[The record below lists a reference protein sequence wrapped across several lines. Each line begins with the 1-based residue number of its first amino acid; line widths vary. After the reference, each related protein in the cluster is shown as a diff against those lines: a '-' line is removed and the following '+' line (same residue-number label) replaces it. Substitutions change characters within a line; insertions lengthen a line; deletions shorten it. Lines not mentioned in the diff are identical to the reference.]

1 MALGEEGHAKI
12 RQDYK
17 YQHLDTFIRK
27 LLMSTAVS
35 MTESDA
41 HTLADFFN
49 NSGCPPWVEGFAGP
63 ALSLPQEYREIELNG
78 KLCVEYLQLDSTNGG
93 ALDAN
98 EGGPPNKNHVVFLV
112 PFKKSLE
119 VERDNEK
126 PAIDKDRLEN
136 PYDGMA
142 MGSDYYPGTLY
153 VKLLRYDGRSLACNK
168 FSTFT
173 DLKFTTLGAFVD
185 FLVDE
190 KLHQM
195 SLLRCSMA
203 WKGCRDFMVEAV
215 AGTDTNGDTLKRNIT
230 FVYSRNG
237 DGKRKLIDCGK
248 FLDYIHVI
256 PDDIKDAY
264 KPESTST

>member
-1 MALGEEGHAKI
+1 
-12 RQDYK
+12 
-17 YQHLDTFIRK
+17 
-27 LLMSTAVS
+27 MSTAVS

-93 ALDAN
+93 APDAN

-119 VERDNEK
+119 DGAMK
-126 PAIDKDRLEN
+126 AIDKDRLEN

-142 MGSDYYPGTLY
+142 MGSDYYPGTFY

-185 FLVDE
+185 FLVGE

-195 SLLRCSMA
+195 SFLGYALTLSYTSSLFFCLACNSMQT
-203 WKGCRDFMVEAV
+203 FIQLHSVQAV
-215 AGTDTNGDTLKRNIT
+215 AGTDMNGDTLKTNIT
-230 FVYSRNG
+230 NVYGRKG
-237 DGKRKLIDCGK
+237 DRKHKLINHGK
-248 FLDYIHVI
+248 FLGYIHII

-264 KPESTST
+264 EPESTSA